1 MVSNMKEE
9 EASLKN
15 PEIRDE
21 IYFLA
26 FLSEKEGKKK
36 AKKKRKRIKQDN

>member
-26 FLSEKEGKKK
+26 FFSKKEKK
-36 AKKKRKRIKQDN
+36 AKKKRKKIKQDN

>member
-9 EASLKN
+9 ASLKN
-15 PEIRDE
+15 PKIRDE

-26 FLSEKEGKKK
+26 FLSKKEKKT
-36 AKKKRKRIKQDN
+36 KKKRKGIKQDN

>member
-1 MVSNMKEE
+1 MKEE

-26 FLSEKEGKKK
+26 FLSKKEEKKK
-36 AKKKRKRIKQDN
+36 AKKKRKRIKQDK

>member
-1 MVSNMKEE
+1 MVSNMKE

-26 FLSEKEGKKK
+26 FFSKKEKKV
-36 AKKKRKRIKQDN
+36 KKKRKRIKQDN

>member
-1 MVSNMKEE
+1 MVSNMKE

-21 IYFLA
+21 IYFLV
-26 FLSEKEGKKK
+26 FLSKKEKK
-36 AKKKRKRIKQDN
+36 AKKKRKKNKTR

>member
-1 MVSNMKEE
+1 MVSNMKE

-15 PEIRDE
+15 PEIRNE

-26 FLSEKEGKKK
+26 FLSKKEKKV
-36 AKKKRKRIKQDN
+36 KKKRKRIKQDN